1 MWRKTLILTLTL
13 ALTALLLSAC
23 ARSAEQTASIA
34 EAPSGLSIA
43 PSLESQD
50 AYYAPP
56 GETGRATTNTA
67 LVDGAEQLIIRTGDL
82 SLVVSNTETTLAD
95 IIRLAESNGGWVVNS
110 SLYQYDSRAKSGSVV
125 IRIPADGFNSAMAAI
140 KALALEVTS
149 ESSSGQDVTEEY
161 VDLAAR
167 LGNLEATAARVRGF
181 LDDANKVEDA
191 LAVNQE
197 LSRLEGEIES
207 IKGRMQYLS
216 QSAAFSTISINLTPD
231 ILAQPIEVA
240 GWRPQGVA
248 RDAVASLIEILQGLG
263 TVLIWAAIVLLP
275 LALVFGLPAWLI
287 IRRARRGRQGA

>member
-1 MWRKTLILTLTL
+1 MWRTIRNLSLIAGLILL
-13 ALTALLLSAC
+13 ALTAC
-23 ARSAEQTASIA
+23 AKASEQTGSVA
-34 EAPSGLSIA
+34 EAPAEAGLAIS
-43 PSLESQD
+43 D
-50 AYYAPP
+50 AYYRAAE
-56 GETGRATTNTA
+56 ETGG
-67 LVDGAEQLIIRTGDL
+67 GAASNAASADDIEHLIIRTGDL
-82 SLVVSNTETTLAD
+82 SLVVTDTETTLTEIA
-95 IIRLAESNGGWVVNS
+95 RLAESNGGWVVSS
-110 SLYQYDSRAKSGSVV
+110 SLYQYDSRAKSGNIV

-161 VDLAAR
+161 VDLEAR

-181 LDDANKVEDA
+181 LDDANRVEDA

-216 QSAAFSTISINLTPD
+216 QSAAFSTLSINLTPD

-248 RDAVASLIEILQGLG
+248 RDAVESLIQIMQALG
-263 TVLIWAAIVLLP
+263 TLIIWLVIVLLP
-275 LALVFGLPAWLI
+275 LAVVIGLPAWWI
-287 IRRARRGRQGA
+287 IRRVRRGRRAA